1 MNKPR
6 VPLRMCLICDLLLSR
21 QFVWTLS
28 ALCGSHVSF
37 GFVYDRP
44 RRSGEDGSA
53 AKTEC
58 EYARPDTVTDTAV
71 KMTVKPT
78 PASEGLFTAR
88 CDP

>member
-1 MNKPR
+1 MLEGCSLTSCTEFSVNKPH
-6 VPLRMCLICDLLLSR
+6 VHAAATLMICLISDLLLSR

-28 ALCGSHVSF
+28 ALCGSHVSL

-58 EYARPDTVTDTAV
+58 EYAGPITGKHT
-71 KMTVKPT
+71 
-78 PASEGLFTAR
+78 EHL
-88 CDP
+88 